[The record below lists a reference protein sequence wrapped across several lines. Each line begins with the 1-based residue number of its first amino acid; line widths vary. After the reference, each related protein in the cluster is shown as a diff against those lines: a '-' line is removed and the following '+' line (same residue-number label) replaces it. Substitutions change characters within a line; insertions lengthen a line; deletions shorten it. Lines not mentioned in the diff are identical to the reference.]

1 MGATDRGS
9 VPGGLGE
16 NFSEG
21 GSEGQTKVV
30 VSRFQTYWVPG
41 VASTE
46 GIQYR

>member
-21 GSEGQTKVV
+21 GSEGRTV

-41 VASTE
+41 VAGAE
-46 GIQYR
+46 GIQYG